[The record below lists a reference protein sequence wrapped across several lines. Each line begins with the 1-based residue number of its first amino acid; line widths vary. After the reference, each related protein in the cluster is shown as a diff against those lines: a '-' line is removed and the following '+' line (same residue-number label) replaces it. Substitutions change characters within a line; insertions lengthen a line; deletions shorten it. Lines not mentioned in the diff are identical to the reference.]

1 MTSDLWLT
9 SRILLSVSVYDQIAE
24 AETKAVVEIEQ
35 AADLAGLTA
44 IEPMLFGKKSEL
56 GGLKRLMGEVDAGE
70 RPKVGQALNEAQ
82 LVVREAHALAKEKFS
97 KAQRLAQLE
106 TERLDLTESLNSTQ
120 RGHLHLVTQTMER
133 LEDVFV
139 GMGFTVSE
147 GPQAETDWYNFEALN
162 LPAAHPAR
170 SMFDTLYL
178 DLGERTEIGDGEGG
192 EATNILLRTHTSPVQ
207 IRVMESTP
215 PPIYT
220 VCPGRVF
227 RRVTA
232 DASDMPVFDQIEGLV
247 IDRGISLTDLSG
259 TLNEFTAAY
268 FGGAISSRLRPSY
281 FPFTEPSA
289 EFDITCVICEGAG
302 CQTCQRTGWIE
313 LGGCGMVHPNVLA
326 NCGLDSEEWTGFA
339 FGFGIDRLAL
349 MRYGIKDLRDMYTND
364 VRFLEQF

>member
-1 MTSDLWLT
+1 MTVHDK
-9 SRILLSVSVYDQIAE
+9 IAD
-24 AETKAVVEIEQ
+24 AQAAAVASIEQ
-35 AADLAGLTA
+35 VDDLESLIAL
-44 IEPMLFGKKSEL
+44 EPSLFGKKSEL
-56 GGLKRLMGEVDAGE
+56 SSLKRLMGKVEEEERAG
-70 RPKVGQALNEAQ
+70 VGQALNEAQ
-82 LVVREAHALAKEKFS
+82 RIVRAAHGVARERFLTAS
-97 KAQRLAQLE
+97 RRVQLE
-106 TERLDLTESLNSTQ
+106 AERLDLSESLESAV
-120 RGHLHLVTQTMER
+120 RGNLHLVTQTMER

-178 DLGERTEIGDGEGG
+178 DLGDRTEIGDGEGG

-207 IRVMESTP
+207 IRVMEALK

-227 RRVTA
+227 RRDTA
-232 DASDMPVFDQIEGLV
+232 DASHMPVFHQIEGLV
-247 IDRGISLTDLSG
+247 VDHEISLADLAG

-268 FGGAISSRLRPSY
+268 FGGSIRSRLRPSY

-313 LGGCGMVHPNVLA
+313 LGGCGMVHPNVLG
-326 NCGLDSEEWTGFA
+326 NCGIDSEEWTGFA
-339 FGFGIDRLAL
+339 FGFGIDRLAI

-364 VRFLEQF
+364 IRFLRQF

>member
-1 MTSDLWLT
+1 MTVHDK
-9 SRILLSVSVYDQIAE
+9 IAD
-24 AETKAVVEIEQ
+24 AQAAAVASIEQ
-35 AADLAGLTA
+35 VDDLESLIAL
-44 IEPMLFGKKSEL
+44 EPSLFGKKSEL
-56 GGLKRLMGEVDAGE
+56 SSLKRLMGKVEEEERAG
-70 RPKVGQALNEAQ
+70 VGQALNEAQ
-82 LVVREAHALAKEKFS
+82 RIVRAAHAVARERFLAAS
-97 KAQRLAQLE
+97 RRVQLE
-106 TERLDLTESLNSTQ
+106 AERLDLSESLESAV
-120 RGHLHLVTQTMER
+120 RGNLHLVTQTMER

-178 DLGERTEIGDGEGG
+178 DLGDRTEIGDGEGG

-207 IRVMESTP
+207 IRVMEALK

-227 RRVTA
+227 RRDTA
-232 DASDMPVFDQIEGLV
+232 DASHMPVFHQIEGLV
-247 IDRGISLTDLSG
+247 VDHEISLADLAG

-268 FGGAISSRLRPSY
+268 FGGSIRSRLRPSY

-313 LGGCGMVHPNVLA
+313 LGGCGMVHPNVLG
-326 NCGLDSEEWTGFA
+326 NCGIDSEEWTGFA
-339 FGFGIDRLAL
+339 FGFGIDRLAI

-364 VRFLEQF
+364 IRFLRQF

>member
-1 MTSDLWLT
+1 MTVHDK
-9 SRILLSVSVYDQIAE
+9 IAD
-24 AETKAVVEIEQ
+24 AQAAAVASIEQ
-35 AADLAGLTA
+35 VDDLESLIAL
-44 IEPMLFGKKSEL
+44 EPSLFGKKSEL
-56 GGLKRLMGEVDAGE
+56 SSLKRLMGKVEEEERAG
-70 RPKVGQALNEAQ
+70 VGQALNEAQ
-82 LVVREAHALAKEKFS
+82 RIVRAAHAVARERFLTAT
-97 KAQRLAQLE
+97 RRVQLE
-106 TERLDLTESLNSTQ
+106 AERLDLSESLESTV
-120 RGHLHLVTQTMER
+120 RGNLHLVTQTMER

-178 DLGERTEIGDGEGG
+178 DLGDRTEIGDGEGG

-207 IRVMESTP
+207 IRVMEALK

-227 RRVTA
+227 RRDTA
-232 DASDMPVFDQIEGLV
+232 DASHMPVFHQIEGLV
-247 IDRGISLTDLSG
+247 VDHEISLADLAG

-268 FGGAISSRLRPSY
+268 FGGSIRSRLRPSY

-326 NCGLDSEEWTGFA
+326 NCGIDSEEWTGFA
-339 FGFGIDRLAL
+339 FGFGIDRLAI

-364 VRFLEQF
+364 IRFLRQF

>member
-1 MTSDLWLT
+1 MTVHDK
-9 SRILLSVSVYDQIAE
+9 IAD
-24 AETKAVVEIEQ
+24 ARAAAVASIEQ
-35 AADLAGLTA
+35 VDDLESLIAL
-44 IEPMLFGKKSEL
+44 EPSLFGKKSEL
-56 GGLKRLMGEVDAGE
+56 SSLKRLMGKVEEEERAG
-70 RPKVGQALNEAQ
+70 VGQALNEAQ
-82 LVVREAHALAKEKFS
+82 RIVRAAHAVARERFLTAT
-97 KAQRLAQLE
+97 RRVQLE
-106 TERLDLTESLNSTQ
+106 AERLDLSESLESAV
-120 RGHLHLVTQTMER
+120 RGNLHLVTQTMER

-178 DLGERTEIGDGEGG
+178 DLGDRTEIGDGEGG

-207 IRVMESTP
+207 IRVMEALK

-227 RRVTA
+227 RRDTA
-232 DASDMPVFDQIEGLV
+232 DASHMPVFHQIEGLV
-247 IDRGISLTDLSG
+247 VDHEISLADLAG

-268 FGGAISSRLRPSY
+268 FGGSIRSRLRPSY

-313 LGGCGMVHPNVLA
+313 LGGCGMVHPNVLG
-326 NCGLDSEEWTGFA
+326 NCGIDSEEWTGFA
-339 FGFGIDRLAL
+339 FGFGIDRLAI

-364 VRFLEQF
+364 IRFLRQF

>member
-1 MTSDLWLT
+1 M
-9 SRILLSVSVYDQIAE
+9 SVHDQIAE
-24 AETKAVVEIEQ
+24 AQTAAVASIDQ
-35 AADLAGLTA
+35 ADDLESLTDL
-44 IEPMLFGKKSEL
+44 ERSLFGKKSQL
-56 GGLKRLMGEVDAGE
+56 GGLKRLMGEVAPQERAGI
-70 RPKVGQALNEAQ
+70 GQALNEAQ
-82 LVVREAHALAKEKFS
+82 RIVREAHAVAKERFLS
-97 KAQRLAQLE
+97 VTQRAELE
-106 TERLDLTESLNSTQ
+106 TERLDLSESVEATA

-178 DLGERTEIGDGEGG
+178 DLGDRTEIGDGEGG

-207 IRVMESTP
+207 IRVMETLP

-227 RRVTA
+227 RRDTA
-232 DASDMPVFDQIEGLV
+232 DASHMPVFHQIEGLV
-247 IDRGISLTDLSG
+247 VDHGISLADLAG

-268 FGGAISSRLRPSY
+268 FGGAIRSRLRPSY

-289 EFDITCVICEGAG
+289 EFDITCVICEGDG

-313 LGGCGMVHPNVLA
+313 LGGCGMVHPNVLG
-326 NCGLDSEEWTGFA
+326 NCGIDSEEWTGFA

-364 VRFLEQF
+364 IRFLRQF

>member
-1 MTSDLWLT
+1 MTVHDK
-9 SRILLSVSVYDQIAE
+9 IAD
-24 AETKAVVEIEQ
+24 AQAAAVASIEQ
-35 AADLAGLTA
+35 VDDLESLIAL
-44 IEPMLFGKKSEL
+44 EPSLFGKKSEL
-56 GGLKRLMGEVDAGE
+56 SSLKRLMGKVEEEERAG
-70 RPKVGQALNEAQ
+70 VGQALNEAQ
-82 LVVREAHALAKEKFS
+82 RIVRAAHAVARERFLTAS
-97 KAQRLAQLE
+97 RRVQLE
-106 TERLDLTESLNSTQ
+106 AERLDLSESLESAV
-120 RGHLHLVTQTMER
+120 RGNLHLVTQTMER

-178 DLGERTEIGDGEGG
+178 DLGDRTEIGDGEGG

-207 IRVMESTP
+207 IRVMEALK

-227 RRVTA
+227 RRDTA
-232 DASDMPVFDQIEGLV
+232 DASHMPVFHQIEGLV
-247 IDRGISLTDLSG
+247 VDHEISLADLAG

-268 FGGAISSRLRPSY
+268 FGGSIRSRLRPSY

-326 NCGLDSEEWTGFA
+326 NCGIDSEEWTGFA
-339 FGFGIDRLAL
+339 FGFGIDRLAI

-364 VRFLEQF
+364 IRFLRQF

>member
-1 MTSDLWLT
+1 MTVHDK
-9 SRILLSVSVYDQIAE
+9 IAD
-24 AETKAVVEIEQ
+24 ARAAAVASIEQ
-35 AADLAGLTA
+35 VDDLESLIAL
-44 IEPMLFGKKSEL
+44 EPSLFGKKSEL
-56 GGLKRLMGEVDAGE
+56 SSLKRLMGKVEEEERAG
-70 RPKVGQALNEAQ
+70 VGQALNEAQ
-82 LVVREAHALAKEKFS
+82 RIVRAAHAVARERFLTAT
-97 KAQRLAQLE
+97 RRVQLE
-106 TERLDLTESLNSTQ
+106 AERLDLSESLESAV
-120 RGHLHLVTQTMER
+120 RGNLHLVTQTMER

-178 DLGERTEIGDGEGG
+178 DLGDRTEIGDGEGG

-207 IRVMESTP
+207 IRVMEALK

-227 RRVTA
+227 RRDTA
-232 DASDMPVFDQIEGLV
+232 DASHMPVFHQIEGLV
-247 IDRGISLTDLSG
+247 VDHEISLADLAG

-268 FGGAISSRLRPSY
+268 FGGSIRSRLRPSY

-326 NCGLDSEEWTGFA
+326 NCGIDSEEWTGFA
-339 FGFGIDRLAL
+339 FGFGIDRLAI

-364 VRFLEQF
+364 IRFLRQF

>member
-1 MTSDLWLT
+1 MTSDSRLAG
-9 SRILLSVSVYDQIAE
+9 RILQCVSVYDQIAQ
-24 AETKAVVEIEQ
+24 ARSSAIGEIEQ
-35 AADLAGLTA
+35 VDDMESLTA
-44 IEPMLFGKKSEL
+44 LEPMLFGKKSTL
-56 GGLKRLMGEVDAGE
+56 GSLKRLMSEVDEAE
-70 RPKVGQALNEAQ
+70 RAEVGQALNQAQ
-82 LVVREAHALAKEKFS
+82 TDVRDAHTAIKERFI
-97 KAQRLAQLE
+97 AQNRRFQLE
-106 TERLDLTESLNSTQ
+106 TERLDLTESLAANK

-207 IRVMESTP
+207 IRVMESSP

-227 RRVTA
+227 RRDTA
-232 DASDMPVFDQIEGLV
+232 DASHMPVFHQIEGLV
-247 IDRGISLTDLSG
+247 VDHGISLTDLAG

-268 FGGAISSRLRPSY
+268 FGGAIRSRLRPSY

-289 EFDITCVICEGAG
+289 EFDITCVICEGDG

-326 NCGLDSEEWTGFA
+326 NCGIDSEEWTGFA